1 MTLIQRW
8 PRRYTDLAAIL
19 KEKGVCDTKVSFKD
33 STKIQLRK
41 SFWSSLGF
49 IIFIK
54 IDLVKEIYVQ
64 RSTDLRQLTRTLPAA
79 VF

>member
-8 PRRYTDLAAIL
+8 PRRYTVLAAIL

-33 STKIQLRK
+33 STKNQLRE

-49 IIFIK
+49 II
-54 IDLVKEIYVQ
+54 
-64 RSTDLRQLTRTLPAA
+64 
-79 VF
+79 